1 MGSKWPVLKFKDL
14 YLVPSRNGLTKPKA
28 VRGAGYKFI
37 NMGEIFSYGRM
48 FNIPCDRVQLT
59 EKEKQTS
66 LLMQGD
72 LLFARQSL
80 VLSGAGKCSIFLGDD
95 EDVAFESHL
104 IRVRL
109 DTELVNPE
117 YLYYYFLSP
126 QGRKNIS
133 TIVEQGAG
141 QAGIRGSDL
150 ENLDVPVPPKK
161 YQDNLVSIINNF
173 DTKCECNY
181 TINQT
186 LEQMAQTLF
195 KSWFVDFDPVIDNAL
210 DASNDIPDTLQ
221 ERAEQRRLLR
231 AKADFKPLPAET
243 RALFPSEFEET
254 ELGWVPKGWE
264 VCSLPELFD
273 FKEGP
278 GIRNWQY
285 TNSDAGT
292 KFINIRCIQDGD
304 ITLTTANRISD
315 EEANGKYLHFHLE
328 EWDIVL
334 SASGTLGRCAI
345 VRREHL
351 PLILNTSVIRFRPI
365 EKKSKF
371 CFIYGYIQSH
381 EFQFTLESMACG
393 SVQKNFGPMHL
404 KQIRMLAPSYK
415 VLSKYDNS
423 IKPLFTKML
432 TLRSQIDSLIAT
444 RDSLLPKLISG
455 ELALDDLPE
464 DVAEAAEAV

>member
-210 DASNDIPDTLQ
+210 DAGNDIPDTLQ

-254 ELGWVPKGWE
+254 ELGWVPKGW
-264 VCSLPELFD
+264 
-273 FKEGP
+273 
-278 GIRNWQY
+278 
-285 TNSDAGT
+285 A
-292 KFINIRCIQDGD
+292 
-304 ITLTTANRISD
+304 
-315 EEANGKYLHFHLE
+315 
-328 EWDIVL
+328 
-334 SASGTLGRCAI
+334 
-345 VRREHL
+345 
-351 PLILNTSVIRFRPI
+351 
-365 EKKSKF
+365 SKF
-371 CFIYGYIQSH
+371 FDELVDKP
-381 EFQFTLESMACG
+381 EFKSEVRHS
-393 SVQKNFGPMHL
+393 P
-404 KQIRMLAPSYK
+404 I
-415 VLSKYDNS
+415 
-423 IKPLFTKML
+423 
-432 TLRSQIDSLIAT
+432 
-444 RDSLLPKLISG
+444 
-455 ELALDDLPE
+455 
-464 DVAEAAEAV
+464 